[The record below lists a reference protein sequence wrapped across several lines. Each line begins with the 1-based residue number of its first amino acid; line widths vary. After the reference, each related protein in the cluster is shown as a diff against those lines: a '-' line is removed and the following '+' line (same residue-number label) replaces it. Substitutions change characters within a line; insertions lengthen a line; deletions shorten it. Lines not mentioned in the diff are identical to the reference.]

1 MRLPFL
7 KDVKNLLEFTFS
19 RSNLVSILF
28 FIYTMPHKV
37 AKKLYNSHSDQ
48 MPPYGSTIAE
58 YEVLNLIGRGAFA
71 CVYRAKC
78 RQSNRGVAIKMI
90 DKRSMRKSGMVS
102 RVRSEVEIHAQ
113 LKHPSILE
121 LHHCFEDA
129 DHVYLILE
137 LCMKGELNR
146 FLKSQGNSLCEQQVR
161 EFMVQ
166 IVEGML
172 YLHAHGILHR
182 DITLANMLLDDNC
195 HIKIADFGLATRLA
209 LPTDK
214 HFTMCGTPN
223 FISPEIATRS
233 AHGLESDVWSLGCMF
248 YTFLVGVP
256 PFDTDAVK
264 STLNR
269 VVLGNFTIPE
279 NISQQASDLI
289 TKMLRKDP
297 QDRISLSA
305 VLDHPFM
312 KPDTL
317 KGREASVDSG
327 HATMTTN
334 STNNYSRQGTLHH
347 QQPSFTESRR
357 QPPRTRPI
365 VALPPQKLEPVLDI
379 GSTYEES
386 YDERRPAAK
395 NGFGRPEN
403 TDTRRQWA
411 SRTRD
416 MPGNRPPMWR
426 QPEDRGENPHDVRHV
441 HGDGSWGQRTDSFT
455 SGTLPSKP
463 RSHYSQG
470 RHDRY
475 KSRNSTLSIESSS
488 TGSARRYP
496 REPQSNDVT
505 GYDDTLQGKFPDAS
519 TMRPDDLFYPP
530 GGSFQPYQ
538 AKYEPGCY
546 KSNTSNYSRPRHPPS
561 PPVRDYTADDSE
573 YHDIQRQ
580 GDPAHRSFKQN
591 DINRSSSMQN
601 VSQTEDSLLRPNVT
615 RGSRSA
621 SSRRYKDSS
630 IANSDPAESDRTSAR
645 DYNHHSSSHGAVRG
659 RTADRMRKHADYAP
673 PKPERSQC
681 NISSEN
687 KHTQS
692 HNWYNG
698 KQTQEQHNNRTIDR
712 TPNQDKGNDVTEQSH
727 TQLKDARTKSS
738 SNMYSK
744 PPKPHHSVH
753 SHTSSNTRRAEA
765 KSRDLPNINSCRLRT
780 IRQKAKNSMVSILQN
795 GEVCLEIVNSKTG
808 KDIVTEVL
816 CVSDNGNSIK
826 IFSPTT
832 KEQSGYILSKQP
844 PIPPDSTNTY
854 EKSTLPDKYH
864 NKYKYLARFV
874 QLVRSKTPKVT
885 LFTKQAKCMLMEN
898 APEADL
904 EACFYN
910 GAKVQQS
917 KGKTM
922 IIDQTGKLI
931 TLDSQDLRRLPLDQ
945 NCEAIANL
953 TPEYQDMLTHALT
966 SRQKALDIESAISVV
981 EENSGNDS
989 SYFPITVSRRPTNE
1003 TTRTTNLTKTS
1014 LRDKPSTPT
1023 RSPEPVSTPRT
1034 PDSLPTPSIA
1044 PTTSPSAAPPI
1055 HFTESVLSYRSSA
1068 TAMSRKRSV
1077 PKAPASSN
1085 GSSKND
1091 HREHVFTPLADS
1103 NQVSKTLEVP
1113 GVGRASHLCTGDIW
1127 VMYNDRSQ
1135 ILMQSATTTV
1145 LYSHPSGRRERFG
1158 QSARLPE
1165 YVKAKLS
1172 DLPSIVEML
1181 VQAARESPANSGS
1194 R

>member
-1 MRLPFL
+1 
-7 KDVKNLLEFTFS
+7 
-19 RSNLVSILF
+19 
-28 FIYTMPHKV
+28 MPHKV

-334 STNNYSRQGTLHH
+334 STNNYK
-347 QQPSFTESRR
+347 SRR

-463 RSHYSQG
+463 RSHYSQV
-470 RHDRY
+470 RQAALVVTRANRSRMTSPDTTTRY
-475 KSRNSTLSIESSS
+475 RGNSLT
-488 TGSARRYP
+488 RRP
-496 REPQSNDVT
+496 CDPTICS
-505 GYDDTLQGKFPDAS
+505 TLQGEAFS
-519 TMRPDDLFYPP
+519 LT
-530 GGSFQPYQ
+530 
-538 AKYEPGCY
+538 
-546 KSNTSNYSRPRHPPS
+546 
-561 PPVRDYTADDSE
+561 
-573 YHDIQRQ
+573 
-580 GDPAHRSFKQN
+580 KQN
-591 DINRSSSMQN
+591 TNQDATNR
-601 VSQTEDSLLRPNVT
+601 
-615 RGSRSA
+615 
-621 SSRRYKDSS
+621 
-630 IANSDPAESDRTSAR
+630 
-645 DYNHHSSSHGAVRG
+645 
-659 RTADRMRKHADYAP
+659 
-673 PKPERSQC
+673 
-681 NISSEN
+681 
-687 KHTQS
+687 TQS
-692 HNWYNG
+692 WRSPRQNSRQDAQACRLRATKTRAVAR
-698 KQTQEQHNNRTIDR
+698 KQAHSK
-712 TPNQDKGNDVTEQSH
+712 P
-727 TQLKDARTKSS
+727 QL
-738 SNMYSK
+738 NMYSK

-989 SYFPITVSRRPTNE
+989 SYFPITVSR
-1003 TTRTTNLTKTS
+1003 
-1014 LRDKPSTPT
+1014 TPT

-1077 PKAPASSN
+1077 PK
-1085 GSSKND
+1085 
-1091 HREHVFTPLADS
+1091 HVFTPLADS

-1181 VQAARESPANSGS
+1181 VQAARES
-1194 R
+1194 